1 MALISFVVNR
11 YFKDNNRVVVQAV
24 IIFIGVTILMSCS
37 VVKDDRT
44 SKKAMMPI
52 YEVEATVISLSP
64 DLNRECEEKCPGYEY
79 PIDRGIIRVDKI
91 ISIYNPDNVGGNGYN
106 EGDLIDVRFL
116 YSARPARIIYFPSS
130 ASTNQES
137 LPPEMP
143 VSSNASFAE
152 PIPKSGGYFIFSIE
166 ISAVNQQK
174 ETVLPGL
181 QKDSKINVA
190 VSLENS
196 SKGIVTEYEIIN

>member
-1 MALISFVVNR
+1 MNR
-11 YFKDNNRVVVQAV
+11 YFKDNSKVVVQIV
-24 IIFIGVTILMSCS
+24 IIFLGVNILMSCS
-37 VVKDDRT
+37 VGKDERT

-79 PIDRGIIRVDKI
+79 PIDRGVIRVDKI
-91 ISIYNPDNVGGNGYN
+91 ISVYNPDNVEGNGYN
-106 EGDLIDVRFL
+106 EGDLIDVSFL
-116 YSARPARIIYFPSS
+116 YSARPARIIYLPSS

-137 LPPEMP
+137 LPPEIP

-152 PIPKSGGYFIFSIE
+152 PIPKSGEYFIFSIE
-166 ISAVNQQK
+166 TSAVNQQK

-181 QKDSKINVA
+181 QKDSKINVK
-190 VSLENS
+190 VSLES
-196 SKGIVTEYEIIN
+196 PSKGLVTEYELIN